1 MTTTESGPNGSKT
14 RFTPSGPGRL
24 MDQAR
29 SVLTVERVFGQP
41 IEKDGTILIPAAAI
55 RGAGGAGGGGGEN
68 QRGEEGIG
76 EGVGYATTA
85 RPVGAYVMSDGEVSW
100 RPAVDLTRI
109 LAAATTVIVSFL
121 AFRWLIKRGQARSQ
135 VKIAR
140 LGS

>member
-1 MTTTESGPNGSKT
+1 MTTTESGPNGGKT

-76 EGVGYATTA
+76 EGVGYATSA
-85 RPVGAYVMSDGEVSW
+85 RPVGAYVMREGEVSW
-100 RPAVDLTRI
+100 RPAIDPTRI
-109 LAAATTVIVSFL
+109 LGAATFAVVSFL
-121 AFRWLIKRGQARSQ
+121 AFRWLIKRSQ
-135 VKIAR
+135 VRAQVKLAR
-140 LGS
+140 FGA